1 MYRPSPNIIDV
12 LNGLDEHLAVE
23 LIALLQALSTAL
35 EQHYAEAFAHQ
46 QQRDFESRQPSLW
59 PDDDPPF

>member
-1 MYRPSPNIIDV
+1 MYRPPLNIIDV
-12 LNGLDEHLAVE
+12 LSGLDEHVAAE
-23 LIALLQALSTAL
+23 LITLLQALSTAL